1 MHDCSVQLDVLFYVA
16 LDAALDVLLD
26 RTQGKTHKRKA
37 DCEH

>member
-26 RTQGKTHKRKA
+26 RTQGKNTQKKGRL
-37 DCEH
+37 